1 MHCYNCADAL
11 LEWVLSKC
19 IVTNC
24 GDVLGEW
31 VLSECTV
38 TECGD
43 ARSKHT

>member
-1 MHCYNCADAL
+1 MHCYNSAEAL

-31 VLSECTV
+31 VLSECTD
-38 TECGD
+38 TECSD